1 MSRKIAAAQSLIDSL
16 IKDNIRKRKE
26 EKTTSG
32 PLPPT
37 AIWEAVKDIA
47 QGSGMVYAKH
57 PVHGYICIG
66 CARKVVVN
74 QHLSMFA
81 TADIEVVLRLP

>member
-1 MSRKIAAAQSLIDSL
+1 MNGAAAAKSLMDSL
-16 IKDNIRKRKE
+16 LKDSVRKRKE

-37 AIWEAVKDIA
+37 AMWEAIKDIV

-66 CARKVVVN
+66 CARRVVVH
-74 QHLSMFA
+74 QHMSMVA
-81 TADIEVVLRLP
+81 TADIEIVLRLP